1 MIVKTESMMAFLR
14 MILVM
19 LLMMSMVLMIVLMI
33 TEAVMVVMKRE
44 QRTTDELFFLDTCFK
59 SPHSASC
66 VDAGSGH
73 HVRITLVP
81 VKRGE
86 I

>member
-1 MIVKTESMMAFLR
+1 MMAFLR

-19 LLMMSMVLMIVLMI
+19 LLMMSMVLMIVMIVLMI

-44 QRTTDELFFLDTCFK
+44 QRTTEKQFFLDTCFK